1 MTQTNI
7 SNQDSNLPENS
18 NFGKS
23 LFTKSI
29 LYILLFVSLLPL
41 FLTFPLD
48 LIDIDSS
55 QYAEISRELV
65 ESGNPFFI
73 YDNGRK
79 YLDKPILTFWKIA
92 ASFAIFGYENF
103 AFRIPAILLTLLSF
117 IGIFKLTEIYSG
129 NRDRAWLAVFLYA
142 LSPGLYS
149 MVVDPK
155 IDVYLT
161 AYLILVHCFYY
172 FGFKKNRNYYYLMYL
187 AMGLGFVTK
196 GPIAMVIPAI
206 SIGADI
212 LFRRDWKR
220 LLEMKLFPGVFL
232 SLLPPLLWCIP
243 LFLEFQ
249 TYGPYFF
256 LWIQSFGRFYLK
268 RYNQSLNPMYFYSS
282 FSWAFGIFILPFFYY
297 IFGKIRN
304 YNKEARITK
313 LPKRILSNEYKD
325 GDFVIGFWLFLFLF
339 LISFSRFQ
347 LPQYIYW
354 CLPAGA
360 VLGSGYLYK
369 LLNSIASNGSLAP
382 KESRIP
388 AVFLYITSF
397 IFLLASLVIPIL
409 IMDVELNYYFL
420 TLLFIGIIIWMYLK
434 ASKAVLSL
442 SILLVSVSLFFSQ
455 VSAVVYPLLTSYQP
469 AKVIGEYLQKN
480 EPEANRLY
488 LFGIPASKRSY
499 AFYSQRY
506 TKTLFDS
513 EIFESELRK
522 DGTRYLLVQ
531 DSWVPKMQ
539 EFFGDKIEFT
549 KIKSY
554 PAYKVATPEAKFFLK
569 NKRNTV
575 TNEVILYLA
584 KFKDS

>member
-1 MTQTNI
+1 MKH
-7 SNQDSNLPENS
+7 SNDDSLNS
-18 NFGKS
+18 HQSS
-23 LFTKSI
+23 LFTKTN
-29 LYILLFVSLLPL
+29 LHILLFVSLLPL

-65 ESGNPFFI
+65 ESGNPFVI
-73 YDNGRK
+73 IDNGRK

-103 AFRIPAILLTLLSF
+103 AFRIPAILLTLLSLM
-117 IGIFKLTEIYSG
+117 GIFKLTELYSG
-129 NRDRAWLAVFLYA
+129 NRDIAWLAVFLYS

-172 FGFKKNRNYYYLMYL
+172 MGFKVNRNYYYLMYL

-196 GPIAMVIPAI
+196 GPIAMVIPSI
-206 SIGADI
+206 SIGGDI

-232 SLLPPLLWCIP
+232 SLLPALLWCIP
-243 LFLEFQ
+243 LYLEFK

-268 RYNQSLNPMYFYSS
+268 RYNQSLNPFYFYSS
-282 FSWAFGIFILPFFYY
+282 FSWAYGIFILPFFYFA
-297 IFGKIRN
+297 IAKLRS
-304 YNKEARITK
+304 YNKQNGILK
-313 LPKRILSNEYKD
+313 LPKKIINNEYKE
-325 GDFVIGFWLFLFLF
+325 GDFVLGFWLFLFLF

-360 VLGSGYLYK
+360 VLGSGFLYK
-369 LLNSIASNGSLAP
+369 ILNSVQQSASFFP
-382 KESRIP
+382 KEHRFPLSLLYFTAIVFILGSISIP
-388 AVFLYITSF
+388 VAVMDVGVVYYFLL
-397 IFLLASLVIPIL
+397 IFLLAV
-409 IMDVELNYYFL
+409 FL
-420 TLLFIGIIIWMYLK
+420 GFYLK
-434 ASKAVLSL
+434 SSKAIVAL
-442 SILLVSVSLFFSQ
+442 SILLLSVSLFFSH
-455 VSAVVYPLLTSYQP
+455 VSSVVYPLLTSYQP
-469 AKVIGEYLQKN
+469 AKAVGKFLQIH
-480 EPEANRLY
+480 EPKANRLY

-499 AFYSQRY
+499 AFYSKRY
-506 TKTLFDS
+506 TKTLFDP
-513 EIFESELRK
+513 EIFETELKK

-531 DSWVPKMQ
+531 DSWVAKMG
-539 EFFGDKIEFT
+539 EFFGNKIEFT
-549 KIKSY
+549 KVKAY
-554 PAYKVATPEAKFFLK
+554 TAYKVATPQAQFFLK
-569 NKRNTV
+569 NRRDSL
-575 TNEVILYLA
+575 TNEVILYQARL
-584 KFKDS
+584 K